1 MLYLE
6 KRGGKTISKFS
17 KFTNKVKNLTTSN
30 FLEIEIL
37 LYKSRS
43 LNMKQKE
50 LHQYLSKEKSFY
62 SKATLIFSDSQIVTS
77 VTK

>member
-1 MLYLE
+1 M
-6 KRGGKTISKFS
+6 KTRYPPAILSFN
-17 KFTNKVKNLTTSN
+17 FTVIKAENLTP
-30 FLEIEIL
+30 LDLVEIENL

-50 LHQYLSKEKSFY
+50 LHQYFSKEKSFY
-62 SKATLIFSDSQIVTS
+62 SKTTVIFSDPQIVTS